1 MTPLHRPATAH
12 VRVVPPVHV
21 RADRVALLTVAGEVD
36 EADLDNLRR
45 RIDAEADL
53 DVRGVMLDLSEVT
66 RCDQSL
72 VALVARTHSVLAD
85 RGVWLW
91 LTGLSEPVLSVLRD
105 AQLHHVMLIT
115 RISRCRLR
123 MG

>member
-12 VRVVPPVHV
+12 RQVVPPVQV
-21 RADRVALLTVAGEVD
+21 RTDRVALLTVAGEVD
-36 EADLDNLRR
+36 DVDLENLRR
-45 RIDAEADL
+45 HIEAEATL
-53 DVRGVMLDLSEVT
+53 EVRGVMLDLSEVT

-72 VALVARTHSVLAD
+72 VALVARTHAVLAERD
-85 RGVWLW
+85 VWLW

-115 RISRCRLR
+115 RISRCRLP
-123 MG
+123 MA